1 MLRKLSALLL
11 ALLLLP
17 ACSARRA
24 DIPKPK
30 AFDPEEP
37 LTICFDLDGG
47 TTDPRHYEIDR
58 ITPLYTGVETRQQA
72 VDLFLKDLEEAG
84 GPRDVQVEFI
94 EGYGSLRDGQLTHM
108 RSELMAGKGPDL
120 FVICQSA
127 YSNLF
132 LFPEK
137 KMEDGLF
144 LCLDGYMDGAQFME
158 PDKMLTKVF
167 DAGMASD
174 GRRFL
179 LPMTYSLEAA
189 VLPSSQ
195 LDIDTEQELTFS
207 SLLDPNGWLG
217 GVLGLWRDDEYG
229 DPFLDMYPALGQ
241 LADYKAESLGF
252 SKEELGEFFAALSRY
267 EEQLDSGEAQRPK
280 GLHISNMLLVN
291 GAVTSRSWAME
302 PLTMVPLYDSEG
314 GVTAR
319 VNCFAGVN
327 ANAGNP
333 AGAFWAA
340 DYLLGHDYMQNSD
353 IYMYIFSATL
363 PIYGDILGPGA
374 HVPYVRSDPEAAP
387 AVESGIDGNCW
398 EAFQQLTG
406 KITGAEFP
414 TALDSELTRA
424 YCAYIAAESGSQREK
439 AVSEAYTAMEM
450 MLGES

>member
-58 ITPLYTGVETRQQA
+58 ITPLYTG
-72 VDLFLKDLEEAG
+72 G

-207 SLLDPNGWLG
+207 SLLDPNGGLG
-217 GVLGLWRDDEYG
+217 GVLWLWRDD
-229 DPFLDMYPALGQ
+229 
-241 LADYKAESLGF
+241 
-252 SKEELGEFFAALSRY
+252 
-267 EEQLDSGEAQRPK
+267 
-280 GLHISNMLLVN
+280 
-291 GAVTSRSWAME
+291 
-302 PLTMVPLYDSEG
+302 
-314 GVTAR
+314 
-319 VNCFAGVN
+319 
-327 ANAGNP
+327 
-333 AGAFWAA
+333 
-340 DYLLGHDYMQNSD
+340 
-353 IYMYIFSATL
+353 
-363 PIYGDILGPGA
+363 
-374 HVPYVRSDPEAAP
+374 
-387 AVESGIDGNCW
+387 
-398 EAFQQLTG
+398 
-406 KITGAEFP
+406 
-414 TALDSELTRA
+414 
-424 YCAYIAAESGSQREK
+424 
-439 AVSEAYTAMEM
+439 
-450 MLGES
+450 

>member
-1 MLRKLSALLL
+1 ML
-11 ALLLLP
+11 
-17 ACSARRA
+17 
-24 DIPKPK
+24 
-30 AFDPEEP
+30 F
-37 LTICFDLDGG
+37 
-47 TTDPRHYEIDR
+47 
-58 ITPLYTGVETRQQA
+58 
-72 VDLFLKDLEEAG
+72 
-84 GPRDVQVEFI
+84 
-94 EGYGSLRDGQLTHM
+94 
-108 RSELMAGKGPDL
+108 RS
-120 FVICQSA
+120 
-127 YSNLF
+127 
-132 LFPEK
+132 
-137 KMEDGLF
+137 
-144 LCLDGYMDGAQFME
+144 
-158 PDKMLTKVF
+158 
-167 DAGMASD
+167 
-174 GRRFL
+174 
-179 LPMTYSLEAA
+179 
-189 VLPSSQ
+189 
-195 LDIDTEQELTFS
+195 
-207 SLLDPNGWLG
+207 
-217 GVLGLWRDDEYG
+217 
-229 DPFLDMYPALGQ
+229 
-241 LADYKAESLGF
+241 ADYKAESLGF

-267 EEQLDSGEAQRPK
+267 EEQIDSGEAQRPK

-387 AVESGIDGNCW
+387 KVESGIDGNCW